1 MPPDAHQQSPLPSP
15 GSWLPISPW
24 HVLLKLPLC
33 PWVYDSFSGL
43 YFTLP
48 EHLKGA
54 ASRPSIHKLFPV
66 TVSSHPARNPAI
78 TRLTKLAGKQP
89 QHLQA
94 GDWQKDPARPPP
106 PREKGPDAPASRPS
120 PLASLR
126 RPETPG
132 GPRPPPCRAGPCPLR
147 PPGPRRRHL
156 PPRDEASRA
165 GERPRPA
172 PPAAPGPGSAPGP
185 GVFRQGS
192 AREPGGVGAAEGGL
206 RPRSPLRR
214 VPPVLRGERGR

>member
-94 GDWQKDPARPPP
+94 GDWQKDPARPLP

-156 PPRDEASRA
+156 PPGTKPPEPGSGRARLPRQLPGRGPLLGRASSARGRPESPAGSGRRRA
-165 GERPRPA
+165 GCGL
-172 PPAAPGPGSAPGP
+172 APG
-185 GVFRQGS
+185 
-192 AREPGGVGAAEGGL
+192 
-206 RPRSPLRR
+206 
-214 VPPVLRGERGR
+214 